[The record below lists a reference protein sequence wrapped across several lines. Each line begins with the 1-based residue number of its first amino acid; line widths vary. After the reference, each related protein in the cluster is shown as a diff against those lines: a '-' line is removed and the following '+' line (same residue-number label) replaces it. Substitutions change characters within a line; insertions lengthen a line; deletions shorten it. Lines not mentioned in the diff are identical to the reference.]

1 MSDGMGGWLTY
12 LFSHTT
18 YHYSIPNWG
27 SILIT
32 VMRRGFEHGLHGF
45 NE

>member
-27 SILIT
+27 KRCNFT
-32 VMRRGFEHGLHGF
+32 QV
-45 NE
+45 